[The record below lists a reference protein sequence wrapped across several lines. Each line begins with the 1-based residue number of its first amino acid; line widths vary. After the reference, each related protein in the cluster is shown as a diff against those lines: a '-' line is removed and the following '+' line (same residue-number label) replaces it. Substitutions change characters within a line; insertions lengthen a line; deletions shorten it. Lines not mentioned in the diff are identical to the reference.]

1 MQIKLN
7 SLTLSQ
13 ERNILGLSRDELHS
27 LMLNLESQPKRA
39 SMRVNQ
45 IWSWVYCH
53 GVSSFDQM
61 TNIDKNLRSNLQKF
75 YNISRPTIEKKEV
88 SGDGTT
94 KYLFCLEDKTKIETV
109 FIPEEKRSTLCISS
123 QVGCTLNCSFC
134 HTGTQK
140 LVRNLSSQEI
150 VGQVIA
156 VYDDLDLW
164 KKMRG
169 EGGKSSY
176 FEIITNIVFMGM
188 GEPLLNYEEVK
199 KACVVLMD
207 DSGLDFSRR
216 RITLSTAG
224 IVPKIKIAHEEIGCM
239 IAVSLHATENK
250 TRDILVPINKKWN
263 LEQLLGSLR
272 DDVKLRNSE
281 RVTFEYVML
290 DGVNDTK
297 EDAHRLVRLLQG
309 LPSKINLIP
318 FNNWTG
324 SQYKRSS
331 SDRIKA
337 FRDIIIKSRIP
348 SPIRRPRGEDIMAA
362 CGQLKSNSLKEK
374 QVYEKN

>member
-7 SLTLSQ
+7 TLPLSQ
-13 ERNILGLSRDELHS
+13 ERNILGLSRQELHS
-27 LMLNLESQPKRA
+27 FMLDLETQPKRA

-53 GVSSFDQM
+53 GVSSFDHM
-61 TNIDKNLRSNLQKF
+61 TNIDKNLRSKLQKF
-75 YNISRPTIEKKEV
+75 LNISRPTIEKKEV
-88 SGDGTT
+88 SNDGTT
-94 KYLFCLEDKTKIETV
+94 KYLFCLEDQTKIETV

-140 LVRNLSSQEI
+140 LVRNLTSQEI

-164 KKMRG
+164 EKMKN
-169 EGGKSSY
+169 EGGQSSH

-199 KACVVLMD
+199 KACGILMD
-207 DSGLDFSRR
+207 NKGLDFSRR

-337 FRDIIIKSRIP
+337 FRDIIIKSRLP

-374 QVYEKN
+374 TSI

>member
-1 MQIKLN
+1 M
-7 SLTLSQ
+7 SQ
-13 ERNILGLSRDELHS
+13 KSNILGLSRDDLLS
-27 LMLNLESQPKRA
+27 LILEIETEPKKA

-45 IWSWVYCH
+45 LWSWIYCH
-53 GVSSFDQM
+53 GISSFDNM
-61 TNIDKNLRSNLQKF
+61 TNIDKNLRTELKKVF
-75 YNISRPTIEKKEV
+75 KISRPNIEKKEV
-88 SGDGTT
+88 SNDGTT
-94 KYLFCLEDKTKIETV
+94 KYLFCLEDQSKIETV

-140 LVRNLSSQEI
+140 LVRNLTSQEI
-150 VGQVIA
+150 IGQVIA

-164 KKMRG
+164 KKMKNEVG
-169 EGGKSSY
+169 QSSF

-199 KACVVLMD
+199 KSCNILMD
-207 DSGLDFSRR
+207 NRGLDFSRR

-224 IVPKIKIAHEEIGCM
+224 IVPKIKTAHEEIGCM

-263 LEQLLGSLR
+263 LEQLLSSLR
-272 DDVKLRNSE
+272 NDVELRNSE

-290 DGVNDTK
+290 DSVNDTT
-297 EDAHRLVRLLQG
+297 EDAHRLVKLLQG

-318 FNNWTG
+318 FNSWTG

-331 SDRIKA
+331 PDRIKA
-337 FRDIIIKSRIP
+337 FRDIIIKSRLP

-362 CGQLKSNSLKEK
+362 CGQLKSSSIKEK
-374 QVYEKN
+374 AGI

>member
-1 MQIKLN
+1 MQIKLTSVTN
-7 SLTLSQ
+7 CQ
-13 ERNILGLSRDELHS
+13 EINILGLSKDELLS
-27 LMLNLESQPKRA
+27 LILDFETQPKRA

-45 IWSWVYCH
+45 IWSWIYSH
-53 GVSSFDQM
+53 GINSFDKM
-61 TNIDKNLRSNLQKF
+61 TNIDKKLLSKLKKVF
-75 YNISRPTIEKKEV
+75 NISTPAIEKKEI
-88 SGDGTT
+88 SNDGTI
-94 KYLFCLEDKTKIETV
+94 KYLFCLEDQSKIETV

-156 VYDDLDLW
+156 VYDDLELW
-164 KKMRG
+164 EKKRMR
-169 EGGKSSY
+169 SNDTSC

-199 KACVVLMD
+199 KACSVLMD
-207 DSGLDFSRR
+207 NKGLDFSRR

-224 IVPKIKIAHEEIGCM
+224 IVPKIKTAHEEIGCM
-239 IAVSLHATENK
+239 IAISLHATENK

-272 DDVKLRNSE
+272 DDVQLRNSE

-290 DGVNDTK
+290 DRINDSK

-309 LPSKINLIP
+309 LPSKVNLIP
-318 FNNWTG
+318 FNTWTG

-337 FRDIIIKSRIP
+337 FRDIIIKSRLP

-362 CGQLKSNSLKEK
+362 CGQLKSKSIKEK
-374 QVYEKN
+374 AST

>member
-7 SLTLSQ
+7 SLPLSQ
-13 ERNILGLSRDELHS
+13 ERTILGLSKDELHS
-27 LMLNLESQPKRA
+27 FVLGLETHHKRA

-45 IWSWVYCH
+45 IWSWIYCH
-53 GVSSFDQM
+53 GVSSFSDM
-61 TNIDKNLRSNLQKF
+61 TNIDKNLRSKLQKF
-75 YNISRPTIEKKEV
+75 LNISRPTIEKKEV
-88 SGDGTT
+88 SNDGTT
-94 KYLFCLEDKTKIETV
+94 KYLFCLEDQTKIETV

-140 LVRNLSSQEI
+140 LVRNLTSQEI

-164 KKMRG
+164 KKMKS
-169 EGGKSSY
+169 EGGQSSH

-199 KACVVLMD
+199 KACGILMD
-207 DSGLDFSRR
+207 NKGLDFSRR

-337 FRDIIIKSRIP
+337 FRDIIIKSRLP

-362 CGQLKSNSLKEK
+362 CGQLKSNSLKKK
-374 QVYEKN
+374 QVYEEN

>member
-1 MQIKLN
+1 MQIKLTSAIN
-7 SLTLSQ
+7 SQ
-13 ERNILGLSRDELHS
+13 EVNILGLSKDEL
-27 LMLNLESQPKRA
+27 LRLILAFETQPKRA
-39 SMRVNQ
+39 SMRVSQ
-45 IWSWVYCH
+45 IWSWIYCH
-53 GVSSFDQM
+53 GISSFDNM
-61 TNIDKNLRSNLQKF
+61 TNIDKNLLSKLKKVF
-75 YNISRPTIEKKEV
+75 NISRPAIEKKEV
-88 SGDGTT
+88 SNDGTI
-94 KYLFCLEDKTKIETV
+94 KYLFCLKDQSKIETV
-109 FIPEEKRSTLCISS
+109 YIPEENRSTLCISS

-156 VYDDLDLW
+156 VYDDLGLW
-164 KKMRG
+164 
-169 EGGKSSY
+169 GGKKKERGKSAF

-199 KACVVLMD
+199 KACNVLMD
-207 DSGLDFSRR
+207 NKGLDFSRR

-224 IVPKIKIAHEEIGCM
+224 IVPKIKLAHEEIGCM

-263 LEQLLGSLR
+263 LEQLLGSLK

-290 DGVNDTK
+290 DRINDTK

-331 SDRIKA
+331 FDRIKA
-337 FRDIIIKSRIP
+337 FRDIIIKSRLP
-348 SPIRRPRGEDIMAA
+348 SPIRKPRGEDIMAA
-362 CGQLKSNSLKEK
+362 CGQLKSNSVKEK
-374 QVYEKN
+374 ASI

>member
-1 MQIKLN
+1 
-7 SLTLSQ
+7 LTLLKNPR
-13 ERNILGLSRDELHS
+13 EINILGLGRDELLS
-27 LMLNLESQPKRA
+27 LMKDFESQPKKA

-45 IWSWVYCH
+45 LWSWIYCH
-53 GVSSFDQM
+53 GIRSFDKM
-61 TNIDKNLRSNLQKF
+61 TNIDKKLRSKLQKILS
-75 YNISRPTIEKKEV
+75 ISRPTIEKKEV
-88 SGDGTT
+88 SNDGTT
-94 KYLFCLEDKTKIETV
+94 KYLFRLGDKSKIETV

-164 KKMRG
+164 EKMKRS
-169 EGGKSSY
+169 GGTPSF
-176 FEIITNIVFMGM
+176 FEVITNIVFMGM

-199 KACVVLMD
+199 KACNILMD
-207 DSGLDFSRR
+207 NKGLDFSRR

-224 IVPKIKIAHEEIGCM
+224 IVPKIKMAHEEIGCM
-239 IAVSLHATENK
+239 IAVSLHATEDK
-250 TRDILVPINKKWN
+250 TRDVLVPINKKWN
-263 LEQLLGSLR
+263 LKELLSSLR

-290 DGVNDTK
+290 DGINDTK

-318 FNNWTG
+318 FNTWTG

-337 FRDIIIKSRIP
+337 FRDIIIKSRLP
-348 SPIRRPRGEDIMAA
+348 SPIRKPRGEDIMAA
-362 CGQLKSNSLKEK
+362 CGQLKSSSIKEK
-374 QVYEKN
+374 ARI

>member
-1 MQIKLN
+1 M
-7 SLTLSQ
+7 TLQSISQ
-13 ERNILGLSRDELHS
+13 ESNILGLSRDELFLLVS
-27 LMLNLESQPKRA
+27 DFETQPKRA

-45 IWSWVYCH
+45 LWSWIYCH
-53 GVSSFDQM
+53 GISSFDNM
-61 TNIDKNLRSNLQKF
+61 TNIDKSLRSKLQKVF
-75 YNISRPTIEKKEV
+75 NISRPAIEKKEI
-88 SGDGTT
+88 SDDGTI
-94 KYLFCLEDKTKIETV
+94 KYLFCLKDQSKIETV

-156 VYDDLDLW
+156 VYDDLGLW
-164 KKMRG
+164 EKKRVN
-169 EGGKSSY
+169 SSHSSC

-199 KACVVLMD
+199 KACIILMD
-207 DSGLDFSRR
+207 NKGLDFSRR

-224 IVPKIKIAHEEIGCM
+224 IVPKIKTAHEEIGCM

-290 DGVNDTK
+290 DGINDTK

-331 SDRIKA
+331 LDRIKA
-337 FRDIIIKSRIP
+337 FRDIIIKSRLP
-348 SPIRRPRGEDIMAA
+348 SPIRKPRGEDIMAA
-362 CGQLKSNSLKEK
+362 CGQLKSNSVKEK
-374 QVYEKN
+374 ASI

>member
-7 SLTLSQ
+7 LLKNPQ
-13 ERNILGLSRDELHS
+13 EINILGLGRDEL
-27 LMLNLESQPKRA
+27 LAIITDFESQPKRA
-39 SMRVNQ
+39 SMRVSQ
-45 IWSWVYCH
+45 LWSWIYCH
-53 GVSSFDQM
+53 GISSFDKM
-61 TNIDKNLRSNLQKF
+61 TNIDKNLRSQLQKVMTV
-75 YNISRPTIEKKEV
+75 SRPIIEKKEI
-88 SGDGTT
+88 SNDGTI
-94 KYLFCLEDKTKIETV
+94 KYLFCLEDRSKIETV

-140 LVRNLSSQEI
+140 LVRNLSAQEI

-164 KKMRG
+164 KKIKSN
-169 EGGKSSY
+169 EGVSSF
-176 FEIITNIVFMGM
+176 FEVITNIVFMGM

-199 KACVVLMD
+199 KACNILMD
-207 DSGLDFSRR
+207 NKGLDFSRR

-224 IVPKIKIAHEEIGCM
+224 IVPKIKMAHEEIGCM
-239 IAVSLHATENK
+239 IAVSLHATEDK
-250 TRDILVPINKKWN
+250 TRDVLVPINKKWN
-263 LEQLLGSLR
+263 LDKLLSSLR
-272 DDVKLRNSE
+272 NDVKLRNSE

-290 DGVNDTK
+290 DGVNDSK

-318 FNNWTG
+318 FNTWTG
-324 SQYKRSS
+324 SQYRRSS

-337 FRDIIIKSRIP
+337 FRDIIIKSRLP
-348 SPIRRPRGEDIMAA
+348 SPIRKPRGEDIMAA
-362 CGQLKSNSLKEK
+362 CGQLKSSSLKEK
-374 QVYEKN
+374 SSI

>member
-1 MQIKLN
+1 MQIKLT
-7 SLTLSQ
+7 SLPIPQ
-13 ERNILGLSRDELHS
+13 EGNILGLSRDEILS
-27 LMLNLESQPKRA
+27 FMLDLESEPKKA

-53 GVSSFDQM
+53 GVSSFDNM
-61 TNIDKNLRSNLQKF
+61 TNIDKNLRSKLQKVF
-75 YNISRPTIEKKEV
+75 KISRPIIEKKEV
-88 SGDGTT
+88 SNDGTI
-94 KYLFCLEDKTKIETV
+94 KYLFCLEDQSKIETV

-156 VYDDLDLW
+156 VYDDLGLW
-164 KKMRG
+164 EKMRMNSNH
-169 EGGKSSY
+169 SSC

-199 KACVVLMD
+199 KACSILMD
-207 DSGLDFSRR
+207 NKGLDFSRR

-224 IVPKIKIAHEEIGCM
+224 IVPKIKTAHEEIGCM

-263 LEQLLGSLR
+263 LEDLLGSLR

-290 DGVNDTK
+290 EGVNDTK

-318 FNNWTG
+318 FNTWTG
-324 SQYKRSS
+324 SQYQRSS
-331 SDRIKA
+331 PDRINA
-337 FRDIIIKSRIP
+337 FRDIIIKSRLP
-348 SPIRRPRGEDIMAA
+348 SPIRKPRGEDIMAA

-374 QVYEKN
+374 ASI

>member
-1 MQIKLN
+1 MQIKL
-7 SLTLSQ
+7 TLQSISQ
-13 ERNILGLSRDELHS
+13 ERNILGLSRDELFS
-27 LMLNLESQPKRA
+27 LVSDFETQPKRA

-45 IWSWVYCH
+45 LWSWIYCH
-53 GVSSFDQM
+53 GMSSFENM
-61 TNIDKNLRSNLQKF
+61 TNIDKSLRSKLQKVF
-75 YNISRPTIEKKEV
+75 NISRPTIEKKEV
-88 SGDGTT
+88 SDDGTI
-94 KYLFCLEDKTKIETV
+94 KYLFCLADQSKIETV

-156 VYDDLDLW
+156 VYDDLGLW
-164 KKMRG
+164 EKKRVN
-169 EGGKSSY
+169 SSHSSC

-188 GEPLLNYEEVK
+188 GEPLLNYQEVK
-199 KACVVLMD
+199 KACSVLMD
-207 DSGLDFSRR
+207 NKGLDFSRR

-224 IVPKIKIAHEEIGCM
+224 IVPKIKLAHEEIGCM

-290 DGVNDTK
+290 DRINDTK

-309 LPSKINLIP
+309 LPSKVNLIP

-331 SDRIKA
+331 LDRIKA
-337 FRDIIIKSRIP
+337 FRDIIIKSRLP

-362 CGQLKSNSLKEK
+362 CGQLKSKSIKEK
-374 QVYEKN
+374 AAI

>member
-1 MQIKLN
+1 MQIKLT
-7 SLTLSQ
+7 SLSMSQ
-13 ERNILGLSRDELHS
+13 KSNILGLSRDDLLS
-27 LMLNLESQPKRA
+27 LILEIETEPKKA

-45 IWSWVYCH
+45 LWSWIYCH
-53 GVSSFDQM
+53 GINSFDNM
-61 TNIDKNLRSNLQKF
+61 TNIDKNLRTELKKVF
-75 YNISRPTIEKKEV
+75 KISRPNIEKKEV
-88 SGDGTT
+88 SNDGTT
-94 KYLFCLEDKTKIETV
+94 KYLFCLEDQSKIETV

-140 LVRNLSSQEI
+140 LVRNLTSQEI
-150 VGQVIA
+150 IGQVIA

-164 KKMRG
+164 KKMKNEVG
-169 EGGKSSY
+169 QSSF

-199 KACVVLMD
+199 KSCNILMD
-207 DSGLDFSRR
+207 NRGLDFSRR

-224 IVPKIKIAHEEIGCM
+224 IVPKIKTAHEEIGCM

-263 LEQLLGSLR
+263 LEQLLSSLR
-272 DDVKLRNSE
+272 NDVELRNSE

-290 DGVNDTK
+290 DRVNDTT
-297 EDAHRLVRLLQG
+297 EDAHRLVKLLQG

-318 FNNWTG
+318 FNSWTG

-331 SDRIKA
+331 PDRIKA
-337 FRDIIIKSRIP
+337 FRDIIIKSRLP

-362 CGQLKSNSLKEK
+362 CGQLKSSSIKEK
-374 QVYEKN
+374 AGI

>member
-1 MQIKLN
+1 MQIKL
-7 SLTLSQ
+7 TLQSISQ
-13 ERNILGLSRDELHS
+13 ERNILGLSRDELFS
-27 LMLNLESQPKRA
+27 LVSDFESQPKRA

-45 IWSWVYCH
+45 LWSWIYCH
-53 GVSSFDQM
+53 GMSSFENM
-61 TNIDKNLRSNLQKF
+61 TNIDKGLRSKLKKVF
-75 YNISRPTIEKKEV
+75 NISRPAIEKKEI
-88 SGDGTT
+88 SDDGTI
-94 KYLFCLEDKTKIETV
+94 KYLFCLEDQSKIETV
-109 FIPEEKRSTLCISS
+109 FIPEETRSTLCISS

-156 VYDDLDLW
+156 VYDDLGLW
-164 KKMRG
+164 EKKRVN
-169 EGGKSSY
+169 SSHSSC

-188 GEPLLNYEEVK
+188 GEPLLNYQEVK
-199 KACVVLMD
+199 KACSVLMD
-207 DSGLDFSRR
+207 NKGLDFSRR

-224 IVPKIKIAHEEIGCM
+224 IVPKIKLAHEEIGCM

-290 DGVNDTK
+290 DRINDTK

-309 LPSKINLIP
+309 LPSKVNLIP

-331 SDRIKA
+331 LDRIKA
-337 FRDIIIKSRIP
+337 FRDIIIKSRLP

-362 CGQLKSNSLKEK
+362 CGQLKSKSIKEK
-374 QVYEKN
+374 AAI

>member
-7 SLTLSQ
+7 SLPLSQ
-13 ERNILGLSRDELHS
+13 ERNILGLSKDELHS
-27 LMLNLESQPKRA
+27 FVLGLETHHKRA

-53 GVSSFDQM
+53 GVSSFDHM

-88 SGDGTT
+88 SNDGTT
-94 KYLFCLEDKTKIETV
+94 KYLFCLEDQTKIETV

-140 LVRNLSSQEI
+140 LVRNLTSQEI

-164 KKMRG
+164 KKMKS
-169 EGGKSSY
+169 EGGQSSH

-207 DSGLDFSRR
+207 NKGLDFSRR

-337 FRDIIIKSRIP
+337 FRDIIIKSRLP

-374 QVYEKN
+374 TSI

>member
-1 MQIKLN
+1 MQIKLT
-7 SLTLSQ
+7 SLPLSQ
-13 ERNILGLSRDELHS
+13 ERNILGLNREELLS
-27 LMLNLESQPKRA
+27 FMLEFESQPKRA
-39 SMRVNQ
+39 SMRVSQ
-45 IWSWVYCH
+45 LWSWIYCH
-53 GVSSFDQM
+53 GITSFEKM
-61 TNIDKNLRSNLQKF
+61 TNIDKNLRAKLTKAF
-75 YNISRPTIEKKEV
+75 KVSRPNIEKKEM
-88 SGDGTT
+88 SNDGTI
-94 KYLFCLEDKTKIETV
+94 KYLFCLDDNSKIETV
-109 FIPEEKRSTLCISS
+109 FIPEETRSTLCISS
-123 QVGCTLNCSFC
+123 QVGCTLSCSFC

-150 VGQVIA
+150 IGQVIG

-164 KKMRG
+164 KKMKNEVG
-169 EGGKSSY
+169 QSSF

-199 KACVVLMD
+199 KSCNILMD
-207 DSGLDFSRR
+207 NRGLDFSRR

-224 IVPKIKIAHEEIGCM
+224 IVPKIKTAHEEIGCM

-263 LEQLLGSLR
+263 LEQLLSSLR
-272 DDVKLRNSE
+272 NDVELRNSE

-290 DGVNDTK
+290 DRVNDTT
-297 EDAHRLVRLLQG
+297 EDAHRLVKLLQG

-318 FNNWTG
+318 FNSWTG

-331 SDRIKA
+331 PDRIKA
-337 FRDIIIKSRIP
+337 FRDIIIKSRLP

-362 CGQLKSNSLKEK
+362 CGQLKSSSIKEK
-374 QVYEKN
+374 AGI

>member
-1 MQIKLN
+1 MQNKLISQRN
-7 SLTLSQ
+7 SQ
-13 ERNILGLSRDELHS
+13 ESNILGLSKDELLS
-27 LMLNLESQPKRA
+27 LISDFETQPKRA

-45 IWSWVYCH
+45 LWSWIYCH
-53 GVSSFDQM
+53 GISSFDNM
-61 TNIDKNLRSNLQKF
+61 TNIDKSLRSKLRKAL
-75 YNISRPTIEKKEV
+75 NISRPKIEKKEV
-88 SGDGTT
+88 SSDGTT
-94 KYLFCLEDKTKIETV
+94 KYLLCLEDQNKIETV

-156 VYDDLDLW
+156 VYDDLQLW
-164 KKMRG
+164 EKMKDG
-169 EGGKSSY
+169 TSSC

-188 GEPLLNYEEVK
+188 GEPLLNYDEVK
-199 KACVVLMD
+199 KACSVLMD
-207 DSGLDFSRR
+207 NKGLDFSRR

-224 IVPKIKIAHEEIGCM
+224 IVPKIKMAHEEIGCM
-239 IAVSLHATENK
+239 IAVSLHATDNK

-263 LEQLLGSLR
+263 LEELLGSLR

-318 FNNWTG
+318 FNHWTG
-324 SQYKRSS
+324 SQYKRSP

-337 FRDIIIKSRIP
+337 FRDIIIKSRLP
-348 SPIRRPRGEDIMAA
+348 SPIRKPRGEDIMAA
-362 CGQLKSNSLKEK
+362 CGQLKSNSIKEK
-374 QVYEKN
+374 VRI

>member
-1 MQIKLN
+1 MN
-7 SLTLSQ
+7 SLPQFQ

-27 LMLNLESQPKRA
+27 FMLDLETQPKRA

-53 GVSSFDQM
+53 GVSSFDGM

-75 YNISRPTIEKKEV
+75 LNISRPTIEKKEV
-88 SGDGTT
+88 SNDGTT
-94 KYLFCLEDKTKIETV
+94 KYLFCLEDQTKIETV

-140 LVRNLSSQEI
+140 LVRNLTSQEI

-164 KKMRG
+164 EKMKNQ
-169 EGGKSSY
+169 GGQSSH

-199 KACVVLMD
+199 KACGILMD
-207 DSGLDFSRR
+207 NKGLDFSRR

-337 FRDIIIKSRIP
+337 FRDIIIKSRLP

-374 QVYEKN
+374 TSI

>member
-7 SLTLSQ
+7 LLKNPQ
-13 ERNILGLSRDELHS
+13 EINILGLGRDEL
-27 LMLNLESQPKRA
+27 LALITDFESQPKRA
-39 SMRVNQ
+39 SMRVSQ
-45 IWSWVYCH
+45 LWSWIYCH
-53 GVSSFDQM
+53 GISSFDKM
-61 TNIDKNLRSNLQKF
+61 TNIDKNLRSQLQKVMKV
-75 YNISRPTIEKKEV
+75 SRPIIEKKEI
-88 SGDGTT
+88 SNDGTI
-94 KYLFCLEDKTKIETV
+94 KYLFCLEDRSKIETV

-140 LVRNLSSQEI
+140 LVRNLSAQEI

-164 KKMRG
+164 KKIKSN
-169 EGGKSSY
+169 EGVSSF
-176 FEIITNIVFMGM
+176 FEVITNIVFMGM

-199 KACVVLMD
+199 KACNILMD
-207 DSGLDFSRR
+207 NKGLDFSRR

-224 IVPKIKIAHEEIGCM
+224 IVPKIKMAHEEIGCM
-239 IAVSLHATENK
+239 IAVSLHATEDK
-250 TRDILVPINKKWN
+250 TRDVLVPINKKWN
-263 LEQLLGSLR
+263 LDRLLSTLR
-272 DDVKLRNSE
+272 NDVKLRNSE

-318 FNNWTG
+318 FNTWTG
-324 SQYKRSS
+324 SQYRRSS

-337 FRDIIIKSRIP
+337 FRDIIIKSRLP
-348 SPIRRPRGEDIMAA
+348 SPIRKPRGEDIMAA
-362 CGQLKSNSLKEK
+362 CGQLKSSSLKEK
-374 QVYEKN
+374 SSI

>member
-1 MQIKLN
+1 MQIKLTSVTN
-7 SLTLSQ
+7 CQ
-13 ERNILGLSRDELHS
+13 EINILGLSKDELLS
-27 LMLNLESQPKRA
+27 LILDFETQPRRA

-45 IWSWVYCH
+45 IWSWIYSH
-53 GVSSFDQM
+53 GINSFDKM
-61 TNIDKNLRSNLQKF
+61 TNIDKKLLSKLKKVF
-75 YNISRPTIEKKEV
+75 NISRPAIEKKEI
-88 SGDGTT
+88 SNDGTI
-94 KYLFCLEDKTKIETV
+94 KYLFCLEDQSKIETV

-156 VYDDLDLW
+156 VYDDLGLW
-164 KKMRG
+164 EKKRVN
-169 EGGKSSY
+169 SSHSSC

-199 KACVVLMD
+199 KACSVLMD
-207 DSGLDFSRR
+207 NKGLDFSRR

-224 IVPKIKIAHEEIGCM
+224 IVPKIKTAHEEIGCM
-239 IAVSLHATENK
+239 IAISLHATENK

-297 EDAHRLVRLLQG
+297 EDAQRLVRLLQG

-331 SDRIKA
+331 LDRIKA
-337 FRDIIIKSRIP
+337 FRDIIIKSRLP
-348 SPIRRPRGEDIMAA
+348 SPIRKPRGEDIMAA
-362 CGQLKSNSLKEK
+362 CGQLKSNSVKEK
-374 QVYEKN
+374 ATI

>member
-1 MQIKLN
+1 M
-7 SLTLSQ
+7 SQ
-13 ERNILGLSRDELHS
+13 ESNILGLSRDDLLS
-27 LMLNLESQPKRA
+27 LILEIETEPKRA

-45 IWSWVYCH
+45 IWSWIYCH
-53 GVSSFDQM
+53 GVSSFDNM
-61 TNIDKNLRSNLQKF
+61 TNIDKNLRTELKKVF
-75 YNISRPTIEKKEV
+75 KISRPNIEKKEV
-88 SGDGTT
+88 SNDGTT
-94 KYLFCLEDKTKIETV
+94 KYLFCLEDQSKIETV

-140 LVRNLSSQEI
+140 LVRNLTSQEI
-150 VGQVIA
+150 IGQVIA

-164 KKMRG
+164 KKMKNEVG
-169 EGGKSSY
+169 QSSL

-199 KACVVLMD
+199 KSCNILMD
-207 DSGLDFSRR
+207 NRGLDFSRR

-224 IVPKIKIAHEEIGCM
+224 IVPKIKTAHEEIGCM

-263 LEQLLGSLR
+263 LEQLLSSLR
-272 DDVKLRNSE
+272 NDVELRNSE

-290 DGVNDTK
+290 DRVNDTT
-297 EDAHRLVRLLQG
+297 EDAHRLVKLLQG

-318 FNNWTG
+318 FNSWTG

-331 SDRIKA
+331 PDRIKA
-337 FRDIIIKSRIP
+337 FRDIIIKSRLP

-362 CGQLKSNSLKEK
+362 CGQLKSSSIKEK
-374 QVYEKN
+374 AGI

>member
-7 SLTLSQ
+7 LLKNPQ
-13 ERNILGLSRDELHS
+13 EINILGLGRDELLS
-27 LMLNLESQPKRA
+27 IITDFESQPKKA
-39 SMRVNQ
+39 SMRVSQ
-45 IWSWVYCH
+45 LWSWIYCH
-53 GVSSFDQM
+53 GISSFDKM
-61 TNIDKNLRSNLQKF
+61 TNIDKNLRSQLQKF
-75 YNISRPTIEKKEV
+75 LTISRPIIEKKEI
-88 SGDGTT
+88 SNDGTT
-94 KYLFCLEDKTKIETV
+94 KYLFCLEDRSKIETV

-140 LVRNLSSQEI
+140 LVRNLSAKEI

-164 KKMRG
+164 KKI
-169 EGGKSSY
+169 KSSEGASSF
-176 FEIITNIVFMGM
+176 FEVITNIVFMGM

-199 KACVVLMD
+199 KACNVLMD
-207 DSGLDFSRR
+207 NKGLDFSRR

-224 IVPKIKIAHEEIGCM
+224 IVPKIKMAHEEIGCM
-239 IAVSLHATENK
+239 IAVSLHATEDK
-250 TRDILVPINKKWN
+250 TRDVLVPINKKWN
-263 LEQLLGSLR
+263 LDKLLGSLR
-272 DDVKLRNSE
+272 NDVKLRNSE

-318 FNNWTG
+318 FNTWTG
-324 SQYKRSS
+324 SQYRRSS

-337 FRDIIIKSRIP
+337 FRDIIIKSRLP
-348 SPIRRPRGEDIMAA
+348 SPIRKPRGEDIMAA
-362 CGQLKSNSLKEK
+362 CGQLKSSSLKDK
-374 QVYEKN
+374 ASI

>member
-1 MQIKLN
+1 MQIKL
-7 SLTLSQ
+7 TLQSISK
-13 ERNILGLSRDELHS
+13 ERNILGLSRDELFS
-27 LMLNLESQPKRA
+27 LVSDFESQPKRA

-45 IWSWVYCH
+45 LWSWIYCH
-53 GVSSFDQM
+53 GMSSFENM
-61 TNIDKNLRSNLQKF
+61 TNIDKSLRSKLQKVF
-75 YNISRPTIEKKEV
+75 NISRPAIEKKEV
-88 SGDGTT
+88 SDDGTI
-94 KYLFCLEDKTKIETV
+94 KYLFCLEDQSKIETV

-156 VYDDLDLW
+156 VYDDLGLW
-164 KKMRG
+164 EKKRVN
-169 EGGKSSY
+169 SSHSSC

-188 GEPLLNYEEVK
+188 GEPLLNYQEVK
-199 KACVVLMD
+199 KACSVLMD
-207 DSGLDFSRR
+207 NKGLDFSRR

-224 IVPKIKIAHEEIGCM
+224 IVPKIKMAHEEIGCM

-290 DGVNDTK
+290 DRINDTK

-309 LPSKINLIP
+309 LPSKVNLIP

-331 SDRIKA
+331 LDRIKA
-337 FRDIIIKSRIP
+337 FRDIIIKSRLP

-362 CGQLKSNSLKEK
+362 CGQLKSKSIKEK
-374 QVYEKN
+374 AAI

>member
-1 MQIKLN
+1 MQIKL
-7 SLTLSQ
+7 TLQSISQ
-13 ERNILGLSRDELHS
+13 ESNILGLSRDELLS
-27 LMLNLESQPKRA
+27 LVSDFENQPKRA

-45 IWSWVYCH
+45 LWSWIYCH
-53 GVSSFDQM
+53 GMSSFDNM
-61 TNIDKNLRSNLQKF
+61 TNIDKSLRSKLQKVF
-75 YNISRPTIEKKEV
+75 NISRPAIEKKEI
-88 SGDGTT
+88 SDDGTI
-94 KYLFCLEDKTKIETV
+94 KYLFCLEDQSKIETV

-156 VYDDLDLW
+156 VYDDLGIW
-164 KKMRG
+164 EKKRVN
-169 EGGKSSY
+169 SSHSSC

-199 KACVVLMD
+199 KACVILMD
-207 DSGLDFSRR
+207 NKGLDFSRR

-224 IVPKIKIAHEEIGCM
+224 IVPKIKTAHEEIGCM

-297 EDAHRLVRLLQG
+297 EDAQRLVRLLQG

-331 SDRIKA
+331 LDRIKA
-337 FRDIIIKSRIP
+337 FRDIIIKSRLP
-348 SPIRRPRGEDIMAA
+348 SPIRKPRGEDIMAA
-362 CGQLKSNSLKEK
+362 CGQLKSNSVKEIASI
-374 QVYEKN
+374 

>member
-1 MQIKLN
+1 MQIKLT
-7 SLTLSQ
+7 SLKNPQ
-13 ERNILGLSRDELHS
+13 ETNILGLGRDELLS
-27 LMLNLESQPKRA
+27 LITEFEGQPRRA

-45 IWSWVYCH
+45 LWSWIYCH
-53 GVSSFDQM
+53 GISSFENM
-61 TNIDKNLRSNLQKF
+61 SNIDKNLRSKLQKAL
-75 YNISRPTIEKKEV
+75 NISRPTIERKEV
-88 SGDGTT
+88 SKDGTK
-94 KYLFCLEDKTKIETV
+94 KYLFCLEDNSKIETV

-164 KKMRG
+164 GKTKSKEG
-169 EGGKSSY
+169 ESSF
-176 FEIITNIVFMGM
+176 FEVITNIVFMGM

-199 KACVVLMD
+199 KACNVLMD
-207 DSGLDFSRR
+207 NKGLDFSRR

-224 IVPKIKIAHEEIGCM
+224 IVPKIKMAHEEIGCM
-239 IAVSLHATENK
+239 IAVSLHATEDK
-250 TRDILVPINKKWN
+250 TRDFLVPINKKWN
-263 LEQLLGSLR
+263 LKQLLSSLR

-309 LPSKINLIP
+309 LPSKVNLIP
-318 FNNWTG
+318 FNTWTG

-331 SDRIKA
+331 SDRVKA
-337 FRDIIIKSRIP
+337 FRDIIIKSRLP
-348 SPIRRPRGEDIMAA
+348 SPIRKPRGEDIMAA
-362 CGQLKSNSLKEK
+362 CGQLKSSSIKGK
-374 QVYEKN
+374 AKI